1 MFNEWSW
8 TEWLLL
14 VFNLLVIILVIW
26 LVRRK
31 FVKLMDKVEKRHNQ
45 TAMKRRMKAR
55 EVVESNS
62 SEE

>member
-14 VFNLLVIILVIW
+14 VFNLLVVILVIW

-55 EVVESNS
+55 ELVESNS